1 MLWQFDGP
9 DVSDPEAFL
18 CSVCRD
24 YLSWSTTAI
33 TAELP
38 GGAVAA
44 IYARLLAP
52 FIFAGPRLQNSPR
65 PAFEFRPRPEDQPCG
80 YDHTFWLDCRA

>member
-24 YLSWSTTAI
+24 YLSRSTTAI

-44 IYARLLAP
+44 TYARLLAP
-52 FIFAGPRLQNSPR
+52 FIFAGARLQNIAQARIRVSTP
-65 PAFEFRPRPEDQPCG
+65 PG
-80 YDHTFWLDCRA
+80 